1 MYSFTTLGAIAGL
14 VIAIIL
20 IIRKVHPAYSLILG
34 ALVGGIIGGG
44 GLTTTV
50 DTMVSGSQSMMSSVL
65 RIMTSGILAGAL
77 IRTGSAQKIAE
88 TIVDKMGERLALAAI
103 AIATMIICAVGVFVD
118 ISVITVAPIAL
129 AIGKRARLNKQSLLL
144 AMIGGGKAGNII
156 SPNPNTIATSE
167 AFGVD
172 LTSLM
177 FKNIVPSLCALAMA
191 ILLASFLSGKKNGLE
206 VVQSDIE
213 TSSASLPG
221 FLQAVIGPLA
231 VIILLALRPIA
242 GISIDPLIAL
252 PVGGLACMLA
262 TGRIRDVVSI
272 TEFGLSKVV
281 GVSVLLIGTGTIAGI
296 IKASALQYDVIALLE
311 KMNMPAFVLA
321 PLAGILMA
329 GATASTT
336 AGATI
341 AAQTFAPTLIT
352 QGVPALAAGAMIH
365 AGATVVDSLPHGS
378 FFHATGGSVNMSISD
393 RMKLIP
399 FEACV
404 GLTATLLSVIMFLIF
419 R

>member
-1 MYSFTTLGAIAGL
+1 MYDFTTLGAVVGL
-14 VIAIIL
+14 AFAIVL

-44 GLTTTV
+44 GLVITV
-50 DTMVSGSQSMMSSVL
+50 NTMVSGAQSMMSSVL

-88 TIVDKMGERLALAAI
+88 TIVDKMGQRLALAAI
-103 AIATMIICAVGVFVD
+103 ALATMIICAVGVFID

-129 AIGKRARLNKQSLLL
+129 AIGKRAKLNKQSLLL

-156 SPNPNTIATSE
+156 SPNPNTIAASE

-177 FKNIVPSLCALAMA
+177 FKNLVPAIFALGMA
-191 ILLASFLSGKKNGLE
+191 ILLSTALSKRKNGLE
-206 VVQSDIE
+206 VAQGDIE
-213 TSSASLPG
+213 TSDSALPG
-221 FLQAVIGPLA
+221 FLQAIVGPLV
-231 VIILLALRPIA
+231 VIVLLALRPIA
-242 GISIDPLIAL
+242 GFSIDPLIAL
-252 PVGGLACMLA
+252 PVGGLVCMLV
-262 TGRIRDVVSI
+262 TGNIRDVVPI

-281 GVSVLLIGTGTIAGI
+281 GVSILLIGTGTIAGI

-311 KMNMPAFVLA
+311 KLNMPAFVLA

-341 AAQTFAPTLIT
+341 AAQTFAPTLIE
-352 QGVPALAAGAMIH
+352 QGVPALAAGAMVH

-378 FFHATGGSVNMSISD
+378 FFHATGGSVNLSIGD
-393 RMKLIP
+393 RMKLIS

-404 GLTATLLSVIMFLIF
+404 GLTATLISVVMFLIF
-419 R
+419 G

>member
-1 MYSFTTLGAIAGL
+1 MYDFTTIGAIVGL
-14 VIAIIL
+14 VIAIVL

-44 GLTTTV
+44 GLVTTV
-50 DTMVSGSQSMMSSVL
+50 NTMVSGAQSMMSSVL

-77 IRTGSAQKIAE
+77 IKTGSAQKIAE

-103 AIATMIICAVGVFVD
+103 ALATMIICAVGVFID

-129 AIGKRARLNKQSLLL
+129 AIGKRAKLNKQSLLL

-156 SPNPNTIATSE
+156 SPNPNTIAASE

-177 FKNIVPSLCALAMA
+177 FKNIVPAIFALAMA
-191 ILLASFLSGKKNGLE
+191 IVLATVLSKKKNGLE
-206 VVQSDIE
+206 VAQGDIE
-213 TSSASLPG
+213 TSDATLPG
-221 FLQAVIGPLA
+221 FVPAIIGPLV
-231 VIILLALRPIA
+231 VIVLLALRPIA

-252 PVGGLACMLA
+252 PVGGLVCMA
-262 TGRIRDVVSI
+262 VTGNIKGVVPI

-281 GVSVLLIGTGTIAGI
+281 GVSILLIGTGTIAGI

-341 AAQTFAPTLIT
+341 AAQTFAPTLIA
-352 QGVPALAAGAMIH
+352 QGVPALAAGAMVH

-378 FFHATGGSVNMSISD
+378 FFHATGGSVNMGIGD

-404 GLTATLLSVIMFLIF
+404 GLTATIMSVIMFLIF
-419 R
+419 G